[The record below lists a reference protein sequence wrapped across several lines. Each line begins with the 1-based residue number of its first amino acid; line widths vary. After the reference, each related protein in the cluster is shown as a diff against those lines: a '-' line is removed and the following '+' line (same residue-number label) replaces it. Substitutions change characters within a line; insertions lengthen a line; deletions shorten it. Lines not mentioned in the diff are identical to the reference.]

1 MNVASFIS
9 KRYLFSKGN
18 RQAINIISWISV
30 VAIVAS
36 TMSLVIVLS
45 VFNGFQSLIGNLY
58 SDFDS
63 DFLIQKKTGRYFEP
77 QASQLNKIKNV
88 NGIDYCGQVIEES
101 ALLKFSEKQFYGTIK
116 GISQEQLNK
125 TKIASHLIYKGQNLE
140 RGNFSEAILGQ
151 GIAATLSVEPE
162 NPFQALVLYTPN
174 QNSSLNS
181 RPEELLNTRQIGIGG
196 VFSLQQE
203 FDSKYV
209 LVPLELSR
217 EITGKEKEVTALEVF
232 VSSLA
237 DEQKVQ
243 KELQE
248 ILGDKFTVKSKYQ
261 QHEFVFKIMQAE
273 KWAVFF
279 ILSFIIVIAAFNITG
294 STTMLIIEKQ
304 KDIHIFKSLGMTLS
318 GIKNIFAFNGFRI
331 TLIGSSV
338 GLILGLVICLAQIKF
353 GLIELS
359 GSESF
364 IIKYY
369 PVQINMLD
377 LMAVFFTVVVI
388 GWISSRIPIRGIK

>member
-30 VAIVAS
+30 VAIVVS
-36 TMSLVIVLS
+36 TMALVIVLS
-45 VFNGFQSLIGNLY
+45 VFNGFQSLIGTLY
-58 SDFDS
+58 SDFDA
-63 DFLIQKKTGRYFEP
+63 DFLIQAKTGKYFEP
-77 QASQLNKIKNV
+77 QASDLKKIKSI
-88 NGIDYCGQVIEES
+88 NGIEYCGKVIEES

-116 GISQEQLNK
+116 GISEEQLNK
-125 TKIASHLIYKGQNLE
+125 TKIVSHLIYKGQNLD

-162 NPFQALVLYTPN
+162 NPFQALVMYTPN

-181 RPEELLNTRQIGIGG
+181 RPEELLNTRQIAIGG

-209 LVPLELSR
+209 IIPLALAK
-217 EITGKEKEVTALEVF
+217 EITGKETEITALEVF
-232 VSSLA
+232 IKEDA
-237 DEQKVQ
+237 KEEEVQ
-243 KELQE
+243 KELQD
-248 ILGDKFTVKSKYQ
+248 IFGNTFTIKNKYQ

-279 ILSFIIVIAAFNITG
+279 ILSFIIIIAAFNITG

-304 KDIHIFKSLGMTLS
+304 KDVYVFKSIGMPLS
-318 GIKNIFAFNGFRI
+318 TIKNIFAFNGFRI
-331 TLIGSSV
+331 TLIGSII
-338 GLILGLVICLAQIKF
+338 GLTLGLLVCLAQIQF
-353 GLIELS
+353 GLIKLS
-359 GSESF
+359 GSDSF

-369 PVQINMLD
+369 PVEINLLD
-377 LMAVFFTVVVI
+377 LVAVFFTVICI
-388 GWISSRIPIRGIK
+388 GWVSSRIPIRGIK

>member
-30 VAIVAS
+30 VAIVVS
-36 TMSLVIVLS
+36 TMALVIVLS
-45 VFNGFQSLIGNLY
+45 VFNGFQSLIGTLY
-58 SDFDS
+58 SDFDA
-63 DFLIQKKTGRYFEP
+63 DFLIQTKTGRYFEP

-116 GISQEQLNK
+116 GISEEQLNK
-125 TKIASHLIYKGQNLE
+125 TKIISHLIYKGQNLE

-162 NPFQALVLYTPN
+162 NPFQALVMYTPN

-209 LVPLELSR
+209 IIPLALAK
-217 EITGKEKEVTALEVF
+217 EITGKETEITALEIF
-232 VSSLA
+232 IKEDA
-237 DEQKVQ
+237 KEEEVQ
-243 KELQE
+243 KELQD
-248 ILGDKFTVKSKYQ
+248 IFGNTFTIKNKYQ

-279 ILSFIIVIAAFNITG
+279 ILSFIIIIAAFNITG

-304 KDIHIFKSLGMTLS
+304 KDVYVFKSLGMPLAT
-318 GIKNIFAFNGFRI
+318 IKNIFAFNGFRI
-331 TLIGSSV
+331 TLIGSIIGLTV
-338 GLILGLVICLAQIKF
+338 GLLVCLAQIQF
-353 GLIELS
+353 GLIKLS
-359 GSESF
+359 GSDSF

-369 PVQINMLD
+369 PVEINLLD
-377 LMAVFFTVVVI
+377 LVAVFFTVICI
-388 GWISSRIPIRGIK
+388 GWVSSRIPIRGIK

>member
-1 MNVASFIS
+1 M
-9 KRYLFSKGN
+9 
-18 RQAINIISWISV
+18 
-30 VAIVAS
+30 
-36 TMSLVIVLS
+36 
-45 VFNGFQSLIGNLY
+45 
-58 SDFDS
+58 
-63 DFLIQKKTGRYFEP
+63 
-77 QASQLNKIKNV
+77 
-88 NGIDYCGQVIEES
+88 
-101 ALLKFSEKQFYGTIK
+101 
-116 GISQEQLNK
+116 
-125 TKIASHLIYKGQNLE
+125 
-140 RGNFSEAILGQ
+140 
-151 GIAATLSVEPE
+151 
-162 NPFQALVLYTPN
+162 
-174 QNSSLNS
+174 
-181 RPEELLNTRQIGIGG
+181 
-196 VFSLQQE
+196 
-203 FDSKYV
+203 
-209 LVPLELSR
+209 ELSR
-217 EITGKEKEVTALEVF
+217 ESTGKEQEVTALEVF

-279 ILSFIIVIAAFNITG
+279 ILTFIIVIAAFNITG

-304 KDIHIFKSLGMTLS
+304 KDIHIFKSLGMTLPA
-318 GIKNIFAFNGFRI
+318 IKNIFAFNGFRI

-353 GLIELS
+353 GLIGLS
-359 GSESF
+359 RSESF

-388 GWISSRIPIRGIK
+388 GWISSRIQIRGIK

>member
-63 DFLIQKKTGRYFEP
+63 DFLIQTKTGRYFEP

-279 ILSFIIVIAAFNITG
+279 ILTFIIVIAAFNITG

-304 KDIHIFKSLGMTLS
+304 KDI
-318 GIKNIFAFNGFRI
+318 NGFRI

>member
-30 VAIVAS
+30 VAIVVS
-36 TMSLVIVLS
+36 TMALVIVLS
-45 VFNGFQSLIGNLY
+45 VFNGFQSLIGTLY
-58 SDFDS
+58 SDFDA
-63 DFLIQKKTGRYFEP
+63 DFLIQAKTGKYFEP
-77 QASQLNKIKNV
+77 QASDLKKTKSI
-88 NGIDYCGQVIEES
+88 NGIEYCGQVIEES

-116 GISQEQLNK
+116 GISEEQLNK
-125 TKIASHLIYKGQNLE
+125 TKIISHLIYKGPNLE

-162 NPFQALVLYTPN
+162 NPFQALVMYTPN

-181 RPEELLNTRQIGIGG
+181 RPEELLNTRQIAIGG

-209 LVPLELSR
+209 IIPLALAK
-217 EITGKEKEVTALEVF
+217 EITGKETEITALEIF
-232 VSSLA
+232 IKEDA
-237 DEQKVQ
+237 KEEEVQ
-243 KELQE
+243 KELQD
-248 ILGDKFTVKSKYQ
+248 IFGNTFTIKNKYQ

-279 ILSFIIVIAAFNITG
+279 ILSFIIIIAAFNITG

-304 KDIHIFKSLGMTLS
+304 KDVYVFKSLGMPIAT
-318 GIKNIFAFNGFRI
+318 IKNIFAFNGFRI
-331 TLIGSSV
+331 TLIGSIIGLTV
-338 GLILGLVICLAQIKF
+338 GLVVCLAQIQF
-353 GLIELS
+353 GLIKLS
-359 GSESF
+359 GSDSF

-369 PVQINMLD
+369 PVEINLLD
-377 LMAVFFTVVVI
+377 LVAVFFTVICI
-388 GWISSRIPIRGIK
+388 GWVSSRIPIRGIK